1 MKKSIFILAAALSIM
16 AWGCSGNAKDAPDVH
31 QVPGSTSPDKR
42 YAIYFSV
49 DKLSSDDFGKC
60 VFYIKNL
67 LSDKFVS
74 KIGDTSGT
82 NDSDSSL
89 LDALIA
95 GSILPLKTHD
105 PAFGYDIQWDPSS
118 TLVAVE
124 GGEHKF
130 WHCDVYQKNRDG
142 FAKIT
147 FDPEPVDQLNA
158 LTKSPSSEITDMG
171 IEHHPGDPMVH
182 LLDAN
187 HIATDTHPA
196 TCSLHYVNSGGG
208 FHIKPGH
215 HLNFLFHIDAKGAAQ
230 FVGFCQ

>member
-67 LSDKFVS
+67 LTDKFVS
-74 KIGDTSGT
+74 TIGDSAGK
-82 NDSDSSL
+82 NDADSSL
-89 LDALIA
+89 LYSLIA

-130 WHCDVYQKNRDG
+130 WHCDVYRKNGDG

-147 FDPEPVDQLNA
+147 IDPEPVDQLNA
-158 LTKSPSSEITDMG
+158 LTKIPSSEIPDMG
-171 IEHHPGDPMVH
+171 IKYGTGDVMVYP
-182 LLDAN
+182 LNGND
-187 HIATDTHPA
+187 IATSTHPA

-208 FHIKPGH
+208 FNVKPGH
-215 HLNFLFHIDAKGAAQ
+215 HLNFLFHIDSKGTAQ